1 MDLIG
6 AVSLAGRF
14 QGGRAIVAGLV
25 GGLAFLLSGSM
36 MAHLAFGVV
45 TGELYGAIVL

>member
-14 QGGRAIVAGLV
+14 QAGSAIMAGLV

-36 MAHLAFGVV
+36 IAHLAFGVV
-45 TGELYGAIVL
+45 TGALYAAIVL